1 MISLRAF
8 DILLIE
14 DNPEDAGLFTWAVGR
29 VRPEC
34 DVHVVPDGRAAAE
47 YLTQR
52 VGPGAL
58 SPLPSLI
65 VTDLRMP
72 GQSGHDFLSWKQAR
86 AELARVPVVVLSGS
100 PSAGEIE
107 RSYALGARSCL
118 AKPLSLP
125 DFAVLAQSLVNF
137 WGGCNLGSPWDRF

>member
-1 MISLRAF
+1 MIALRAF

-14 DNPEDAGLFTWAVGR
+14 DNPEDAGLFMWAVEQA
-29 VRPEC
+29 RPEC

-47 YLTQR
+47 YLAQR
-52 VGPGAL
+52 AGSRTL

-72 GQSGHDFLSWKQAR
+72 GQSGHDFLAWKR
-86 AELARVPVVVLSGS
+86 DRPELSRVPVVVLSGS

-118 AKPLSLP
+118 AKPLTLP
-125 DFAVLAQSLVNF
+125 DFTVLAQSLVGF
-137 WGGCNLGSPWDRF
+137 WGGLNQGGP